1 MFNCLNCFKKKIDI
15 FYWLSFIDNSTV
27 IKMGI
32 RNLNRYLRD
41 NCPQSIRRINLSNL
55 SGKTIV
61 IDISIYLYRY
71 QAKNTLI
78 KHINIMLSIFKE
90 YNITP
95 IFIFDGKPPP
105 EKQALLQQR
114 KKDKEI
120 AIEEYNNL
128 KQQLENQK
136 LSIQQYNNLK
146 QQLEVEEQTNKQDI
160 ISAIEYLKTQIVQIN
175 KTQIDSVKQLIKSHG
190 AVYYDAPGE
199 ADELCAL
206 FVIQKKAWAC
216 LSEDMDLFVY
226 GCTRVLRYF
235 SLIGHT
241 VVLYY
246 TKGILEELDM
256 TQKEFKEVCIL
267 SGTDYNIDADGN
279 NEKVNLN
286 QTFKYFRKFK
296 IINPTDDFYEWLS
309 VNTEYISDIK
319 LLKNINTMFNLDANH
334 EKLTLFNKIKI
345 EKGPI
350 KQNEIENIMK
360 EEDFI
365 FCK

>member
-1 MFNCLNCFKKKIDI
+1 
-15 FYWLSFIDNSTV
+15 
-27 IKMGI
+27 MGI
-32 RNLNRYLRD
+32 RNLNRYLKES
-41 NCPQSIRRINLSNL
+41 CPDSIRCINLVEL
-55 SGKTIV
+55 SGKRIAV
-61 IDISIYLYRY
+61 DISIYLYRY
-71 QAKNTLI
+71 EAENALLE
-78 KHINIMLSIFKE
+78 NMYVMLSIFRH
-90 YNITP
+90 YNIIP

-105 EKQALLQQR
+105 EKKELLNKR
-114 KKDKEI
+114 KEERED
-120 AIEEYNNL
+120 AQEEYEKLKKLLETNN
-128 KQQLENQK
+128 E
-136 LSIQQYNNLK
+136 YNY
-146 QQLEVEEQTNKQDI
+146 KQDI
-160 ISAIEYLKTQIVQIN
+160 ITSMDKLKRQIVQMN
-175 KTQIDSVKQLIKSHG
+175 KEKIEKVKALIRAYG
-190 AVYYDAPGE
+190 ATYYDAPGE

-206 FVIQKKAWAC
+206 LVIKKKVWAC

-279 NEKVNLN
+279 NEKVNLT

-296 IINPTDDFYEWLS
+296 INNSTDDFYEWLS
-309 VNTEYISDIK
+309 VNTEYISDIE
-319 LLKNINTMFNLDANH
+319 LLKNINTMFNLDTNH
-334 EKLTLFNKIKI
+334 EKLALFNKIKI

>member
-1 MFNCLNCFKKKIDI
+1 
-15 FYWLSFIDNSTV
+15 
-27 IKMGI
+27 MGI
-32 RNLNRYLRD
+32 RNLNRYLKES
-41 NCPQSIRRINLSNL
+41 CPDSIRCINLVEL
-55 SGKTIV
+55 SGKRIAV
-61 IDISIYLYRY
+61 DISIYLYRY
-71 QAKNTLI
+71 EAENALLE
-78 KHINIMLSIFKE
+78 NMYVMLSIFRH
-90 YNITP
+90 YNIIP

-105 EKQALLQQR
+105 EKKELLNKR
-114 KKDKEI
+114 KEERED
-120 AIEEYNNL
+120 AQEEYEKLKKLLETNN
-128 KQQLENQK
+128 E
-136 LSIQQYNNLK
+136 YNY
-146 QQLEVEEQTNKQDI
+146 KQDI
-160 ISAIEYLKTQIVQIN
+160 ITSMDKLKRQIVQMN
-175 KTQIDSVKQLIKSHG
+175 KEKIEKVKALIRAYG
-190 AVYYDAPGE
+190 ATYYDAPGE

-206 FVIQKKAWAC
+206 LVIKKKVWAC

-279 NEKVNLN
+279 NEKVNLT

-296 IINPTDDFYEWLS
+296 INNSTDDFYEWLS
-309 VNTEYISDIK
+309 VNTEYISDIE

-334 EKLTLFNKIKI
+334 EKLALFNKIKI

>member
-1 MFNCLNCFKKKIDI
+1 
-15 FYWLSFIDNSTV
+15 
-27 IKMGI
+27 MGI
-32 RNLNRYLRD
+32 RNLNRYLKES
-41 NCPQSIRRINLSNL
+41 CPDSIRCINLVEL
-55 SGKTIV
+55 SGKRIAV
-61 IDISIYLYRY
+61 DISIYLYRY
-71 QAKNTLI
+71 EAENALLE
-78 KHINIMLSIFKE
+78 NMYVMLSIFRH
-90 YNITP
+90 YNIIP

-105 EKQALLQQR
+105 EKKELLNKR
-114 KKDKEI
+114 KEERED
-120 AIEEYNNL
+120 AQEEYEKLKKLLETNN
-128 KQQLENQK
+128 E
-136 LSIQQYNNLK
+136 YNY
-146 QQLEVEEQTNKQDI
+146 KQDI
-160 ISAIEYLKTQIVQIN
+160 ITSMDKLKRQIVQMN
-175 KTQIDSVKQLIKSHG
+175 KEKIEKVKALIRAYG
-190 AVYYDAPGE
+190 ATYYDAPGE

-206 FVIQKKAWAC
+206 LVIKKKVWAC

-279 NEKVNLN
+279 NEKVNLT

-296 IINPTDDFYEWLS
+296 INNPTDDFYEWLS
-309 VNTEYISDIK
+309 INTEYISDIK

-334 EKLTLFNKIKI
+334 EKLALFNKIKI